1 MRALFRYAPVLIV
14 VLAWE
19 AVSRLGLVSTD
30 LLPPFSQVVTAFVG
44 LVRDGSLLQNGVQ
57 SIWRALAGFAAAV
70 LVGSALGAAMA
81 LSPRTRTA
89 VNPLVQIFYPLPK
102 SALIPLVLVWF
113 GLGDLSKMFLVF
125 LGCLLPMIL
134 STFNGL
140 KGVDPVLVWSARSL
154 GASYSQLVRE
164 VLLPAAMPQIL
175 TGVRTTIA
183 FMFLL
188 MVSSEL
194 VIATNGLGFLIG
206 TLGDNGAYP
215 AMFAVI
221 LTVTALGFLADRG
234 FLLVSGY
241 LLRWRE

>member
-1 MRALFRYAPVLIV
+1 MRALLRYAPVLIV
-14 VLAWE
+14 ALAWE
-19 AVSRLGLVSTD
+19 AVSRLGLVSTA
-30 LLPPFSQVVTAFVG
+30 LLPPFSQVATAFVG

-57 SIWRALAGFAAAV
+57 SIWRALVGFAAAV

-81 LSPRTRTA
+81 LSPRIRTA

-194 VIATNGLGFLIG
+194 VIATNGLGYMIG
-206 TLGDNGAYP
+206 MLGDNGAYP